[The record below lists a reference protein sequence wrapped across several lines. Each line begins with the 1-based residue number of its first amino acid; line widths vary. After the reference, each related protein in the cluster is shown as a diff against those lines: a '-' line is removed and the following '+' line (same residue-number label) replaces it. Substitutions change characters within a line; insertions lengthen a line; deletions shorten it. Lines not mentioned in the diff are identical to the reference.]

1 VRRYIKYNNIIL
13 LVVGFKFFGVMAIIV
28 VKDKQLI
35 FALYIKCYMEIKIPN
50 LIYAFLISSLPVI
63 NYYNAPGGQK
73 VALLIP
79 IGKVVLPS

>member
-1 VRRYIKYNNIIL
+1 
-13 LVVGFKFFGVMAIIV
+13 
-28 VKDKQLI
+28 
-35 FALYIKCYMEIKIPN
+35 MEIKIPN
-50 LIYAFLISSLPVI
+50 LIYAFLISSVPVI